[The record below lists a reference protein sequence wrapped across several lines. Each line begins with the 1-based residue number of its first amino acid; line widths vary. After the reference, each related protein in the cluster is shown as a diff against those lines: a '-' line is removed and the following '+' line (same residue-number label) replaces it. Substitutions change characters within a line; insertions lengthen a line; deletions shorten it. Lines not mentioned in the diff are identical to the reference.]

1 MNHPIKSK
9 DMKKLLR
16 YGDLSPEI
24 EVDPS
29 GHIYTVIQ
37 HNDREVMLFVIN
49 TSSEA
54 QTVKLQF
61 RSPSEGR
68 LQPVLN
74 AGADITIAAGQA
86 EIPLQPGVVEV
97 FRIIG

>member
-1 MNHPIKSK
+1 
-9 DMKKLLR
+9 MKKLLG
-16 YGDLSPEI
+16 YGNLSPEI

-37 HNDREVMLFVIN
+37 RNDREAMLFVIN
-49 TSSEA
+49 TSPEA
-54 QTVKLQF
+54 QTARLQF

-68 LQPVLN
+68 LQPMLN
-74 AGADITIAAGQA
+74 PGADITIAAGQA
-86 EIPLQPGVVEV
+86 EIPLQPGLVEV

>member
-1 MNHPIKSK
+1 
-9 DMKKLLR
+9 MKKLLR

-37 HNDREVMLFVIN
+37 RNDREAMLFVIN
-49 TSSEA
+49 TSPEA
-54 QTVKLQF
+54 QTAKLQF
-61 RSPSEGR
+61 RRPSEGR
-68 LQPVLN
+68 LQPVLTP
-74 AGADITIAAGQA
+74 GADITIAAGKA
-86 EIPLQPGVVEV
+86 EIPLQAGVVEV